1 MMSSLWRRLFQPRP
15 AMPHDDGSTREAQP
29 SDRRDAASVRPDAES
44 IRPDAPWSDAVRGE
58 RAAFIVSR
66 ARSLQ
71 SRMTSL
77 LAAGLMI
84 SVGAGMLAWY
94 YTEALSR
101 PAAARTPARTP
112 IPEAA
117 GEGMTLPP
125 FRPIASPPFRRA
137 DASGPSAASV
147 PTVATPRPGT
157 SGQSSPVVTLPL
169 APLLEPP
176 LDRASAGLP
185 RGYGAPPQPSPRQQA
200 LDRRLSGEVFAGGG
214 SGMPSNVAATG
225 AGDGPVAAVPF
236 GNEQVQ
242 MPGRGPRGG
251 ALETLLRP
259 GVLSAT
265 RAQVLPTQ
273 RLLLAKGTF
282 IDCTLETA
290 IDSTLPGM
298 TTCVTATDTFGVDGT
313 VVLLERGTKLIG
325 ETRGEVRQG
334 DARVF
339 VVWMEART
347 PSGVVVRLDSPGTDA
362 LGRSG
367 LEGTVNRHFWQRFGA
382 AALVSTIDGVV
393 QSEAQSSSHGG
404 TVVLDPTASE
414 DVLTEIL
421 RSTVDMPPTIRVRN
435 GARIQVL
442 VARDVDFRPVYELEP
457 R

>member
-1 MMSSLWRRLFQPRP
+1 MIRSLWRRLFQPGP
-15 AMPHDDGSTREAQP
+15 AMPHDDGSAREAQP
-29 SDRRDAASVRPDAES
+29 SNLRDTASVSPDAASVRPDAL
-44 IRPDAPWSDAVRGE
+44 WSDAVRGE

-101 PAAARTPARTP
+101 PAAARTPARTSM
-112 IPEAA
+112 PEAA

-125 FRPIASPPFRRA
+125 FVPIASPRSPRT
-137 DASGPSAASV
+137 AASV
-147 PTVATPRPGT
+147 PGAASLPAIAGVQQAT
-157 SGQSSPVVTLPL
+157 SGQSLAVATLPPD
-169 APLLEPP
+169 PLLEPP
-176 LDRASAGLP
+176 LERASGGLS
-185 RGYGAPPQPSPRQQA
+185 RGYGAPPQPSPHQQA
-200 LDRRLSGEVFAGGG
+200 LDRRLSGEVFATGGSGTAPNVAASGIGEGPATAIPLGNAQAQRLGGG
-214 SGMPSNVAATG
+214 SR
-225 AGDGPVAAVPF
+225 GD
-236 GNEQVQ
+236 
-242 MPGRGPRGG
+242 
-251 ALETLLRP
+251 ALEDLLRP
-259 GVLSAT
+259 GILSAT
-265 RAQVLPTQ
+265 RAQMLPTQ

-298 TTCVTATDTFGVDGT
+298 TTCVTATDTFGVDGA

-347 PSGVVVRLDSPGTDA
+347 PSGVVVRPDSPGTDA

-367 LEGTVNRHFWQRFGA
+367 LEGMDNRHFWQRFGA

-393 QSEAQSSSHGG
+393 QSEVQSSSRGG

-421 RSTVDMPPTIRVRN
+421 RSTVDMRPTIRVRN